1 MATKGFLN
9 STIEKLSPEQ
19 ANKELE
25 KLYKE
30 VQLHNKLYF
39 QEDSPKIPDSEYD
52 ALVERIRQIEAK
64 ALRKLRHPTRSSH
77 LKGFLDE

>member
-9 STIEKLSPEQ
+9 PTIEKLSPEQ

-30 VQLHNKLYF
+30 VQLQNKLYF
-39 QEDSPKIPDSEYD
+39 QEDSPKIPDSE
-52 ALVERIRQIEAK
+52 
-64 ALRKLRHPTRSSH
+64 
-77 LKGFLDE
+77 

>member
-1 MATKGFLN
+1 MATKGFLS

-52 ALVERIRQIEAK
+52 ALVERIRHIE
-64 ALRKLRHPTRSSH
+64 KLFPKIKISQN
-77 LKGFLDE
+77 LLGKVGF